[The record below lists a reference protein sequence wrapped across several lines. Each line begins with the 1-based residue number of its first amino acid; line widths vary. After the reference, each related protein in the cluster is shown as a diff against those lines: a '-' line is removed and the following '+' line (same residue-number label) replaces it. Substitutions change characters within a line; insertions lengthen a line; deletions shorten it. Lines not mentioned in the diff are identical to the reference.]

1 MRTIRDLRNLS
12 KKTALILAGL
22 VIAALAVGGYLIS
35 NKSPATEAFQS
46 EHISFVY
53 SQDYQKQPIPAPA
66 TDSPQ
71 TLVLLRALEPAR
83 SIQLSFEKDAKTG
96 ASLTKQNFL
105 DFLEAN
111 AESGFPRF
119 YNGFSKEKIER
130 RQVSGVEISDF
141 RFSYTGKDN
150 QTPVFIDYLIIP
162 LGNDAYYMTIQSTD
176 KQNLD
181 SESSKLISSLKILK

>member
-1 MRTIRDLRNLS
+1 MWTIRDLRRLS

-22 VIAALAVGGYLIS
+22 LVAALAAGGYLIS
-35 NKSPATEAFQS
+35 NRSPATQTFES
-46 EHISFVY
+46 EHIVFSY

-66 TDSPQ
+66 AGSPQ
-71 TLVLLRALEPAR
+71 TLVLLRAQEPAR
-83 SIQLSFEKDAKTG
+83 SIHLSFEKGAKIG
-96 ASLTKQNFL
+96 ATLTKQNYL
-105 DFLEAN
+105 DFLENN
-111 AESGFPRF
+111 ALSSFPRF
-119 YNGFSKEKIER
+119 YKGFSKEKIER
-130 RQVSGVEISDF
+130 RTISGVEISDF

-150 QTPVFIDYLIIP
+150 QTPVYIDYLIMP